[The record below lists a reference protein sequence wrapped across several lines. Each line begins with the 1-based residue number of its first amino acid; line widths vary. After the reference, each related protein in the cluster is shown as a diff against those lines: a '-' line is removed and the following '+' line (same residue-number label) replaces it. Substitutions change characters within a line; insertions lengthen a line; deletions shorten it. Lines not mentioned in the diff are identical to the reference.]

1 LIPDVLRFWGASP
14 TANDGL
20 IWVFCIFFISYL
32 VGSIPFGV
40 LISKLYKLGDIRST
54 GSGNIGAT
62 NVLRTGSKSAAFL
75 TLIMDIAKGSIVV
88 FLAGE
93 FFGITA
99 SHFAAFGVFIGHLFS
114 IFLFFKGGKG
124 VATFIG
130 IQIILNIYIGIF
142 VCMVW
147 IFIAL
152 TTRFSSLSSLISSI
166 FSLLILV
173 IINDLSYV
181 WVQTIMVLLII
192 ISHRKNIYNLI
203 LGKESKIKL
212 FKY

>member
-1 LIPDVLRFWGASP
+1 MDINLIIVTLY
-14 TANDGL
+14 
-20 IWVFCIFFISYL
+20 SYFL
-32 VGSIPFGV
+32 GSIPFGFI
-40 LISKLYKLGDIRST
+40 LIKIFLKQDIRET

-62 NVLRTGSKSAAFL
+62 NVLRTGNKSAAFL

-88 FLAGE
+88 FLARE
-93 FFGITA
+93 FLGITA

-142 VCMVW
+142 VCIVW
-147 IFIAL
+147 VFIAL

-203 LGKESKIKL
+203 SGKESKIKL
-212 FKY
+212 IKY

>member
-1 LIPDVLRFWGASP
+1 MIPDVLRFWGASP

-88 FLAGE
+88 FLAKNSLELLLHILPHLE
-93 FFGITA
+93 FLLAI
-99 SHFAAFGVFIGHLFS
+99 S
-114 IFLFFKGGKG
+114 FLFFYFLR
-124 VATFIG
+124 V
-130 IQIILNIYIGIF
+130 
-142 VCMVW
+142 V
-147 IFIAL
+147 
-152 TTRFSSLSSLISSI
+152 
-166 FSLLILV
+166 
-173 IINDLSYV
+173 
-181 WVQTIMVLLII
+181 
-192 ISHRKNIYNLI
+192 
-203 LGKESKIKL
+203 KE
-212 FKY
+212 

>member
-1 LIPDVLRFWGASP
+1 MIPDVLRFWGASP

-99 SHFAAFGVFIGHLFS
+99 SHLE
-114 IFLFFKGGKG
+114 FL
-124 VATFIG
+124 
-130 IQIILNIYIGIF
+130 
-142 VCMVW
+142 
-147 IFIAL
+147 
-152 TTRFSSLSSLISSI
+152 
-166 FSLLILV
+166 
-173 IINDLSYV
+173 
-181 WVQTIMVLLII
+181 
-192 ISHRKNIYNLI
+192 
-203 LGKESKIKL
+203 
-212 FKY
+212 